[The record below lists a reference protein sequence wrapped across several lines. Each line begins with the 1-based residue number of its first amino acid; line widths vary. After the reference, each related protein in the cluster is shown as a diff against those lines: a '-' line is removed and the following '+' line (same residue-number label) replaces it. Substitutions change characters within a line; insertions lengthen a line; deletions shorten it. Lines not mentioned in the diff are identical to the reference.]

1 MGNSKSIIKVNFEDI
16 QSIIQNNKGLIIN
29 VMEKHEQKCL
39 IKNTIDI
46 NEEEHIINNYINN
59 GNTNV
64 NIILY
69 GKNSN
74 DFKIHEK
81 YNQLLQLGFTN
92 VTIYIG
98 GLFEWMLLQDIYG
111 SENFPT
117 TTNELDILKFKPQK
131 VLFVQRLPNVT
142 N

>member
-39 IKNTIDI
+39 IKNTIDV
-46 NEEEHIINNYINN
+46 NEEENIINNYINN

-74 DFKIHEK
+74 DFKIYEK

-131 VLFVQRLPNVT
+131 VLFVKHLPNVT